1 MDLNKFTE
9 RARGFVQ
16 AAQTIAMREGHQ
28 RLEPTHILKA
38 LMDDDQGLASNLITR
53 AGGAPNRV
61 VEALDAAMG
70 KIPKVSGDASQI
82 YMDGQTAKVL
92 DEAEKIATKAG
103 DSFVPVERVL
113 MALCMVKSK
122 AKDAL
127 EAGAVSAQKLN
138 EAINDIRKGRTADT
152 ASAEEG
158 YDALKK
164 YARDLTEAAA
174 EGKIDPIIGRDEEIR
189 RSMQVLSRR
198 TKNNPVLIGEPG
210 VGKTAIAEG
219 MALRIINGDVPES
232 LKDKKLLALDMGA
245 LIAGAKYRGEF
256 EERLKAV
263 LTEVTEAAGEI
274 ILFIDEMHT
283 LVGAGKSDGAMDA
296 ANLIKPALA
305 RGELHCIG
313 ATTLDEYRKYVE
325 KDAALARRFQ
335 PVMVTEP
342 TVEDTISILRGIK
355 EKYELH
361 HGVRISDS
369 ALVSAA
375 TLSHRY
381 ITDRFLPD
389 KAIDLVD
396 EAASRLRMEVDSKPE
411 ELDQLDR
418 QILQMQIEEEALK
431 LEDDAASKDRL
442 ETLQKDLADL
452 QEQSAEMTAQWQAE
466 RDKLAGARDLKEQL
480 DKARADLEIA
490 KREGNLAKAGELSY
504 GIIPELEK
512 KLTEAENAESN
523 AMMAEETVRPEQIAS
538 VVERWT
544 GIPTAKMLEGE
555 REKLLRMEDDLHSRV
570 IGQDAAVTA
579 VANAVRRAR
588 AGLNDENRPLGS
600 FLFLGPTGV
609 GKTELTKAV
618 ANFLF
623 DDDNAMVRID
633 MSEFMEKHAV
643 ARLIGAPPGYV
654 GYDEGGVLT
663 EAVRRRPY
671 QVVLFDEVEK
681 AHPDV
686 FNVLLQVLDDGVLTD
701 GQGRTVDFKQT
712 LIILTSN
719 LGSQAL
725 SQLPE
730 GADSAQAR
738 RDVMDAVRA
747 HFRPEFLNRLDETI
761 IFDRL
766 KRADMD
772 GIVDIQMTRL
782 QRRLAARKIELVL
795 DEGAKQW
802 LADEG
807 YDPVFGARP
816 LKRVIQRALQNP
828 LAEALL
834 AGEIK
839 DGETVPV
846 TAGAEGLIIGDRL
859 GTSDR
864 PRPDDAVVH

>member
-1 MDLNKFTE
+1 
-9 RARGFVQ
+9 
-16 AAQTIAMREGHQ
+16 
-28 RLEPTHILKA
+28 
-38 LMDDDQGLASNLITR
+38 MDDEQGLAANLIKR
-53 AGGAPNRV
+53 AGGAPERV
-61 VEALDAAMG
+61 REAVDLAIG
-70 KIPKVSGDASQI
+70 KIPQVSGDA
-82 YMDGQTAKVL
+82 GQTYLDNTTAKVL
-92 DEAEKIATKAG
+92 AEAETIAKKAG
-103 DSFVPVERVL
+103 DSFVPVERIL
-113 MALCMVKSK
+113 MALVMVKSK

-127 EAGAVSAQKLN
+127 EAGAVNAQALN
-138 EAINDIRKGRTADT
+138 TAINDIRKGRTADS

-164 YARDLTEAAA
+164 YARDLTEAA
-174 EGKIDPIIGRDEEIR
+174 EQGKIDPIIGRDDEIR
-189 RSMQVLSRR
+189 RAMQVLSRR

-232 LKDKKLLALDMGA
+232 LRNKKLLALDMGA

-263 LTEVTEAAGEI
+263 LTEVTEAAGQI

-283 LVGAGKSDGAMDA
+283 LVGAGKTDGAMDA

-335 PVMVTEP
+335 PVMIAEP

-369 ALVSAA
+369 ALVAAA

-396 EAASRLRMEVDSKPE
+396 EASSRLRMEVDSKPE
-411 ELDQLDR
+411 ELDALDR
-418 QILQMQIEEEALK
+418 EILQKQIEAEALRV
-431 LEDDAASKDRL
+431 EDDTASKDRL
-442 ETLQKDLADL
+442 EKLEKDLADL
-452 QEQSAEMTAQWQAE
+452 QDKSAEMTAQWQAG
-466 RDKLAGARDLKEQL
+466 RDKLASARDLKEKL
-480 DKARADLEIA
+480 DQARAELDIA

-504 GIIPELEK
+504 GVIPELEK
-512 KLTEAENAESN
+512 QLAEAEAQEDGVTV
-523 AMMAEETVRPEQIAS
+523 EEAVRPEQIAA

-544 GIPTAKMLEGE
+544 GIPTSKMLEGE
-555 REKLLRMEDDLHSRV
+555 REKLLRMEDDLHARV
-570 IGQDAAVTA
+570 IGQNAAVTA

-618 ANFLF
+618 AEFLF

-633 MSEFMEKHAV
+633 MSEFMEKHSV

-701 GQGRTVDFKQT
+701 GHGRTVDFKQT

-719 LGSQAL
+719 LGAQAL
-725 SQLPE
+725 SQLPD
-730 GADSAQAR
+730 GADASEAK

-766 KRADMD
+766 GRGDMD
-772 GIVDIQMTRL
+772 GIVDIQLARL
-782 QRRLAARKIELVL
+782 KKRLAGRKIEIAL
-795 DEGAKQW
+795 DEDARKW

-828 LAEALL
+828 LAEMLL
-834 AGEIK
+834 GGEIM
-839 DGETVPV
+839 DGDTVPV
-846 TAGAEGLIIGDRL
+846 SAGADGLIIGDRI
-859 GTSDR
+859 GASNR
-864 PRPDDAVVH
+864 PKPDDAVVH